1 MAGGEGKGDCK
12 RRWANPLLLHS
23 HDEHAHKI
31 PFCRCE
37 HYNKINLHLLLLK
50 GAVAVAVGNGVAVA
64 ASVAVD
70 VAVGV
75 ALLAPAKLLE
85 PKSGNYS
92 FYELQLK
99 DPKHVNHKN

>member
-1 MAGGEGKGDCK
+1 MERGRDCWDAGQ
-12 RRWANPLLLHS
+12 NPLLLHS

-50 GAVAVAVGNGVAVA
+50 GAVAVAVGDGVAVA
-64 ASVAVD
+64 VGVA
-70 VAVGV
+70 V
-75 ALLAPAKLLE
+75 ALLAPAKLQK

>member
-1 MAGGEGKGDCK
+1 M
-12 RRWANPLLLHS
+12 
-23 HDEHAHKI
+23 
-31 PFCRCE
+31 
-37 HYNKINLHLLLLK
+37 LLK

-75 ALLAPAKLLE
+75 ALLAPAKLQE